1 MFELN
6 GKQYSIE
13 QLEAAADAQNITF
26 EEFMEAM
33 RAKGMVEVQP
43 QEIVEQPIEQ
53 TFEDPFLQSVKK
65 TYGPVEE
72 AAAVGPEIT
81 AEQPDTELPSEDISL
96 ELPKKKVEEI
106 ISPIKKSKEFFS
118 FEEEIG
124 KKNLEK
130 LYNFPN
136 ISFEETTATPTDD
149 PAQLLGPLYN
159 AVKIKYT
166 DPKTKEVIESEP
178 LQFATKNEKDIERNN
193 KIISDFLGTY
203 VKDEDYTKAIEIQ
216 NERLKKAFQDPNFK
230 STKDE
235 IDAINKRF
243 GEDMFEEKSETTIIP
258 SSMYGATATSVTT
271 KVKPYEAEVNAEIE
285 NLRKLYPEASNEQL
299 KKKAKENVRQLQKE
313 LAFSELRVKKI
324 EQSVLEAKEVDLPAF
339 GKYGIASK
347 MLEKIAGKE
356 KQEEFQSEAYVNNLL
371 ATVKME
377 DVANKYTLALNT
389 LKQGND
395 LVKKPSGATQKDY
408 DTFTENLSALGIELL
423 ETGQDITLPNGT
435 IVNVGFAKAM
445 QDLHSMALADNEIY
459 KGYSVDATDA
469 AELYRDLAL
478 TTETYAKNYDLGQKY
493 AENIGLGVSDI
504 GFNLLYLGGKVLSLG
519 EYASPFGYFGVT
531 PFNDALD
538 TLAVNYNKTVSDIR
552 SSYVSD
558 VNFDEAFDNPANFGR
573 FAMQEVTNQ
582 IPILAA
588 MMASGGAAAYVV
600 GASSAGGKMVDMRT
614 EIATGTADY
623 NEAEMWLKSVGYG
636 IAEGGFAALTTV
648 PILNRAKATWAK
660 NGKGS
665 VVDNTSKQ
673 FIKDKSPGLIYE
685 PLLESAGEIGTIM
698 TQNMIDGNDPML
710 GADHAGFS
718 GAAFGLLF
726 SGIPFL
732 KGLHTSRFSDYNAD
746 RRIRDLKT
754 QIGKLAATRENL
766 TSESAITEI
775 DTQIKALSNDLANEI
790 NAQEDALKNL
800 VTHKFGERIT
810 GIVEEQS
817 NLKIQAKQ
825 TLDDTSLD
833 NTTKQSIINRLQNR
847 YDQLQNIKDTAL
859 SDTFKRKFEG
869 EFKALEGTDKEAYD
883 NYLSEAKETLYQEK
897 NNEESTKEEI
907 FRKAHDLYLLDKV
920 QETLR
925 LMLLPLLKKILLYRM
940 LTKPI

>member
-43 QEIVEQPIEQ
+43 QEVVEKPIEQ

-65 TYGPVEE
+65 IYGPVEE

-81 AEQPDTELPSEDISL
+81 AEQPDMELPSEDISL
-96 ELPKKKVEEI
+96 ELPKEKVEEI

-124 KKNLEK
+124 RKNLEK
-130 LYNFPN
+130 LYDFPN

-178 LQFATKNEKDIERNN
+178 LQFTTKNEKDIERNN
-193 KIISDFLGTY
+193 KIISDFLGAH

-235 IDAINKRF
+235 IDAINKQF
-243 GEDMFEEKSETTIIP
+243 GEDMFEEKSETTVIP
-258 SSMYGATATSVTT
+258 SSIYGTTATSVTT

-299 KKKAKENVRQLQKE
+299 KKKARENVRQLQKE
-313 LAFSELRVKKI
+313 LALSELRVKKI

-356 KQEEFQSEAYVNNLL
+356 KQEEFQSEAYINNLL
-371 ATVKME
+371 ATVKVE

-395 LVKKPSGATQKDY
+395 LVKKPGGATQEDY

-423 ETGQDITLPNGT
+423 ETDQDITLPNGT

-531 PFNDALD
+531 PF
-538 TLAVNYNKTVSDIR
+538 I
-552 SSYVSD
+552 
-558 VNFDEAFDNPANFGR
+558 
-573 FAMQEVTNQ
+573 
-582 IPILAA
+582 I
-588 MMASGGAAAYVV
+588 
-600 GASSAGGKMVDMRT
+600 
-614 EIATGTADY
+614 
-623 NEAEMWLKSVGYG
+623 
-636 IAEGGFAALTTV
+636 
-648 PILNRAKATWAK
+648 
-660 NGKGS
+660 
-665 VVDNTSKQ
+665 KQ
-673 FIKDKSPGLIYE
+673 
-685 PLLESAGEIGTIM
+685 
-698 TQNMIDGNDPML
+698 
-710 GADHAGFS
+710 
-718 GAAFGLLF
+718 
-726 SGIPFL
+726 
-732 KGLHTSRFSDYNAD
+732 
-746 RRIRDLKT
+746 
-754 QIGKLAATRENL
+754 
-766 TSESAITEI
+766 
-775 DTQIKALSNDLANEI
+775 
-790 NAQEDALKNL
+790 
-800 VTHKFGERIT
+800 
-810 GIVEEQS
+810 
-817 NLKIQAKQ
+817 
-825 TLDDTSLD
+825 
-833 NTTKQSIINRLQNR
+833 
-847 YDQLQNIKDTAL
+847 
-859 SDTFKRKFEG
+859 
-869 EFKALEGTDKEAYD
+869 
-883 NYLSEAKETLYQEK
+883 
-897 NNEESTKEEI
+897 
-907 FRKAHDLYLLDKV
+907 
-920 QETLR
+920 
-925 LMLLPLLKKILLYRM
+925 
-940 LTKPI
+940 